1 MRLFKNREALSPAY
15 IPSRLPHRELE
26 LKKISHYFNP
36 VFSENVNVKVHI
48 YGKIGTGKTVLC
60 NMLGR
65 NLERE
70 AKEKGVKLKYVYI
83 NLAYTPKPYH
93 VMLEL
98 MELVLGSSTTG
109 LSPEQMLGKIAKTI
123 INKDVKI
130 VVALDEVDTYIK
142 EGRDQKIFYILTR
155 VHEFYSSA
163 AGRISLIY
171 ISRNWIG

>member
-1 MRLFKNREALSPAY
+1 M
-15 IPSRLPHRELE
+15 
-26 LKKISHYFNP
+26 
-36 VFSENVNVKVHI
+36 FSENVNVKVHI

-98 MELVLGSSTTG
+98 MERVLGSSTTR
-109 LSPEQMLGKIAKTI
+109 
-123 INKDVKI
+123 VKP
-130 VVALDEVDTYIK
+130 
-142 EGRDQKIFYILTR
+142 
-155 VHEFYSSA
+155 
-163 AGRISLIY
+163 
-171 ISRNWIG
+171 